1 MDFIKEK
8 MQNFDDFMNQFDYI
22 FDFQKF
28 DNIYNW
34 LPDSFKYGL
43 T

>member
-1 MDFIKEK
+1 
-8 MQNFDDFMNQFDYI
+8 MQNFDDFMNQFDCI

-28 DNIYNW
+28 DDIYYNW
-34 LPDSFKYGL
+34 LPNSFKYGL